1 MQKTTQTY
9 TISSHTLTLKPL
21 ESIDCSEQHAF
32 AFRLIFPLLYN
43 VYYIVDFLI
52 VSSHFST
59 HKNRSKLFLITYYYF
74 PLPLYLPHPNL
85 NASMSTSWS
94 NHYFSILELLC
105 NKYATSEYFNTSQFA
120 SQIVLSRYFQSWYK
134 NCSLGSWDTE
144 TREVPL
150 YSCAVPHY
158 KVFCKTKR

>member
-94 NHYFSILELLC
+94 NHYFSIELSC

-120 SQIVLSRYFQSWYK
+120 SQIVLSRYFQSWYIK
-134 NCSLGSWDTE
+134 IVVWV
-144 TREVPL
+144 REIQTIE
-150 YSCAVPHY
+150 SCAVPHY